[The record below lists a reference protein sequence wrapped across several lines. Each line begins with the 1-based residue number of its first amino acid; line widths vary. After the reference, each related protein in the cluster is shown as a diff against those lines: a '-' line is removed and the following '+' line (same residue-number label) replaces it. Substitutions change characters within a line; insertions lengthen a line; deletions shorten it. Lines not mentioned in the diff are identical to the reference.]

1 MRPPLHLTITTPAA
15 VLVDDAAVRSVRAE
29 DESGGFGILAG
40 HADLLTV
47 LPASVVRWRGDDDA
61 EHYCALR
68 GGVMTVAEGRLV
80 SIACREGSLGDDLA
94 TLEARVASLRASET
108 DADRRHRVEQ
118 TRLHAQA
125 VRQLIRLLGTGPTT
139 TAEALF
145 GQEATR

>member
-15 VLVDDAAVRSVRAE
+15 VLVDDASVRSVRAE

-47 LPASVVRWRGDDDA
+47 LPASVVRWRGADDA

-68 GGVMTVAEGRLV
+68 GGVMTVAEGRRV

-94 TLEARVASLRASET
+94 TLEARVASLRANET

>member
-47 LPASVVRWRGDDDA
+47 LPASVVRWRGADDA
-61 EHYCALR
+61 EHYCTLR
-68 GGVMTVAEGRLV
+68 GGVMTVAEGRRV

-94 TLEARVASLRASET
+94 TLEARVASLRANET

>member
-47 LPASVVRWRGDDDA
+47 LPASVVRWRGDDDV

-94 TLEARVASLRASET
+94 TLEARVANLRASET

>member
-15 VLVDDAAVRSVRAE
+15 VLIDDAAVRSVRAE